1 MTFKMIV
8 LFLIKFINYYF
19 YRSNNIWKVLIKM
32 KNFIFPQIFKP
43 VIEENSFNT
52 TISQWHMTSR
62 RIQT

>member
-1 MTFKMIV
+1 MTFKMKV